1 MLRLHGS
8 YQLDQLS
15 SREVGMKILKILLH
29 KRDEFA
35 QYERDE
41 AQSSLLLFMIMFFF
55 EFPLFF
61 LTSMMGNL
69 VKMGFF

>member
-29 KRDEFA
+29 ERDKFA